1 MKTKS
6 LLFGCLAV
14 FVLSL
19 SACSQPAPVSD
30 TASAIYSETDNLLY
44 ESETESVASVSTYVF
59 AVTDTS
65 GRTVTDSKG
74 GMVTAV
80 ETFPPAAT
88 TSTNPS
94 ALSRQTVVHTMPGAP
109 STDGTTA
116 RAAEQHD
123 PLPVPKQPRHRRPQP
138 LPAPQRSSRWKPFR
152 SRNLP
157 APGIRPMTF
166 RRFTLNASVR
176 SNGWD
181 WCGRTGCGR
190 ILWGYR
196 GQIRTIRLCIPIFPK
211 NST

>member
-116 RAAEQHD
+116 RRRTAR

-152 SRNLP
+152 QPKPTGSWYSP
-157 APGIRPMTF
+157 YAPSADLR
-166 RRFTLNASVR
+166 
-176 SNGWD
+176 
-181 WCGRTGCGR
+181 
-190 ILWGYR
+190 
-196 GQIRTIRLCIPIFPK
+196 
-211 NST
+211 

>member
-44 ESETESVASVSTYVF
+44 ESETETVASVSTYVF
-59 AVTDTS
+59 AVTDAS

-74 GMVTAV
+74 GVVTAV
-80 ETFPPAAT
+80 ETFPPAPT

-116 RAAEQHD
+116 RQPNSTTASCSKTTTASETTTTF
-123 PLPVPKQPRHRRPQP
+123 PVKSVFNGNSNTFFS
-138 LPAPQRSSRWKPFR
+138 LPAV
-152 SRNLP
+152 L
-157 APGIRPMTF
+157 
-166 RRFTLNASVR
+166 
-176 SNGWD
+176 
-181 WCGRTGCGR
+181 
-190 ILWGYR
+190 
-196 GQIRTIRLCIPIFPK
+196 
-211 NST
+211 